1 MSSYNDFVLKERL
14 EPTKGSMYGTATAHE
29 VTHTHGCT
37 RIFPFFENS
46 IKWRSTARSF
56 FQIIVCLTFLTSSL
70 ITRLIQK
77 FMQIIFFVVLV
88 LSIQVLQE

>member
-56 FQIIVCLTFLTSSL
+56 FQIIVCLTFLLQFDYSSYSK
-70 ITRLIQK
+70 IYIK
-77 FMQIIFFVVLV
+77 YYFFCCGL
-88 LSIQVLQE
+88 L